1 MKLKELQLD
10 EEMPKDFWNYNVNPI
25 LGYKFERRARI
36 TDKEQKKYG
45 LNPLPNKQ

>member
-25 LGYKFERRARI
+25 LGYKFERRARV
-36 TDKEQKKYG
+36 TSKEQKKYG
-45 LNPLPNKQ
+45 LNPLPNKR